1 MFDLMKEE
9 QEIIDAPGAGPLIVK
24 KGSIEFNNVSFGY
37 IPERLVLK
45 NITFNVPSGKTIAL
59 VG

>member
-9 QEIIDAPGAGPLIVK
+9 QEIIDAPGAGPLIIK